1 MSVVSRVVGSPW
13 FRLGALLAV
22 LGAAAGSLLLWSP
35 TELLREGVPA
45 PVFLLVYALATL
57 AFVPKPALN
66 GAAGLVLGTALGVP
80 VAVAAT
86 TLGALL
92 AFWLGRALGRDAVR
106 PLLRGKVAS
115 ALDRRLS
122 EQGFRSMLLVR
133 VIPGVPFQAANYAAA
148 FSGVRTLPYTAATAL
163 GVAPGTAAYVIA
175 GANADDP
182 GSPAFLISAAL
193 IVIMCLFTLVAGWRA
208 WRRRPSATA
217 SPAPSPTT
225 SPAPSPGRGNAP
237 DDPSNSLSVVGPVRQ
252 DDCP

>member
-1 MSVVSRVVGSPW
+1 MPVVSRVIRSPW

-22 LGAAAGSLLLWSP
+22 LAAAAGSLLLWSP
-35 TELLREGVPA
+35 TDLLRDGVPI
-45 PVFLLVYALATL
+45 PVFVLVYAVATV

-66 GAAGLVLGTALGVP
+66 GAAGMVLGSAQGVP

-92 AFWLGRALGRDAVR
+92 GFWLGRALGRDAVR

-122 EQGFRSMLLVR
+122 EHGFRSMLLVR

-148 FSGVRTLPYTAATAL
+148 FSGVRVLPYTLATAL

-175 GANADDP
+175 GASAGHP

-193 IVIMCLFTLVAGWRA
+193 IVLMCLYTVLAGWRA
-208 WRRRPSATA
+208 YRRARRRPAVAAAAAESAPELSA
-217 SPAPSPTT
+217 VPSH
-225 SPAPSPGRGNAP
+225 SR
-237 DDPSNSLSVVGPVRQ
+237 
-252 DDCP
+252 